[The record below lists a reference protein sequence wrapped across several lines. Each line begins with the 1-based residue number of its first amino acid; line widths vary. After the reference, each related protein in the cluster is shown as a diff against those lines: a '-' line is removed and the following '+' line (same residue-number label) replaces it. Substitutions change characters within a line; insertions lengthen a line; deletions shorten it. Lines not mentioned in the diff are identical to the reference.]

1 MANKLNTHK
10 KMKTYELSYFLPS
23 ETKMED
29 AQAFNAQVVA
39 QIQKE
44 GGLVIKAENPIP
56 KTLAY
61 QIKGQGSALWLNV
74 EFSLEPDKLNLIEE
88 KFKKDP
94 SVIRYLIVI
103 KKPKK
108 QMRERTRTPKAAP
121 VEEVK
126 QEVAPEATQPKEEKE
141 EKEEKVKKTDKKVEL
156 KDIDEELEQI
166 LKD

>member
-1 MANKLNTHK
+1 
-10 KMKTYELSYFLPS
+10 MKTYELSYFLPS
-23 ETKMED
+23 ELKIED
-29 AQAFNAQVVA
+29 AQTFNAEIVA

-61 QIKGQGSALWLNV
+61 QIKGQGSALWLNI

-88 KFKKDP
+88 RIKKET

-108 QMRERTRTPKAAP
+108 QMRERTREPKVAP
-121 VEEVK
+121 VIVEETK
-126 QEVAPEATQPKEEKE
+126 QETTVEAPVDEA
-141 EKEEKVKKTDKKVEL
+141 KVKKTDKKVEL
-156 KDIDEELEQI
+156 KDIDEELDQI